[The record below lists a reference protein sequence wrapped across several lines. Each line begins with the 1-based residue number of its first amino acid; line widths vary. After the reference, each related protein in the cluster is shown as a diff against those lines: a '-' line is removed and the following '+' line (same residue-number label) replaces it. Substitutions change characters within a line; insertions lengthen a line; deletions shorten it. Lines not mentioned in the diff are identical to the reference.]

1 MKFATYNNQ
10 QLPGQEFDL
19 PPPVESLERSNPGGQ
34 ALRLAPLI
42 AIVGCDGAGKSTVSE
57 AILVWMQE
65 SRSAQSCHLGIQ
77 SKALGEAMMKWPLV
91 GKLIARLIAKNAPR
105 DNPTVKQNSEG
116 PSTLAAFA
124 TFLLSIR
131 RWRRYQKM
139 MELRRSGIV
148 VIADRF
154 PQIAVANL
162 KVDGPGLSSVKHRNA
177 FVAFLAR
184 REKALYAYMISYR
197 PDLVIR
203 LNIDLETA
211 FARKP
216 DHRYESLAAKIA
228 NVPKLEYQGAPI
240 LDLDS
245 RLPLAEVI
253 AQAKAAV
260 SNSLMTR

>member
-1 MKFATYNNQ
+1 MSVGSAA
-10 QLPGQEFDL
+10 
-19 PPPVESLERSNPGGQ
+19 SSRSDARRQPDK
-34 ALRLAPLI
+34 LAPLI
-42 AIVGCDGAGKSTVSE
+42 AVVGCDGAGKSTVSE
-57 AILVWMQE
+57 AILSWLQE

-91 GKLIARLIAKNAPR
+91 GKPIGRLIASHAPR
-105 DNPTVKQNSEG
+105 DKPTQKQNADG
-116 PSTLAAFA
+116 PGNLAAFA
-124 TFLLSIR
+124 MFLLSVR

-139 MELRRSGIV
+139 MALRRDGV
-148 VIADRF
+148 AVIADRF

-162 KVDGPGLSSVKHRNA
+162 KVDGPGLSGVEHRNA
-177 FVAFLAR
+177 FVRFLAA
-184 REKALYAYMISYR
+184 REKTLYAYMISHR

-245 RLPLAEVI
+245 RLPLEQVI

-260 SNSLMTR
+260 SHSLLTR

>member
-1 MKFATYNNQ
+1 
-10 QLPGQEFDL
+10 
-19 PPPVESLERSNPGGQ
+19 
-34 ALRLAPLI
+34 
-42 AIVGCDGAGKSTVSE
+42 
-57 AILVWMQE
+57 
-65 SRSAQSCHLGIQ
+65 
-77 SKALGEAMMKWPLV
+77 MM
-91 GKLIARLIAKNAPR
+91 
-105 DNPTVKQNSEG
+105 T
-116 PSTLAAFA
+116 
-124 TFLLSIR
+124 
-131 RWRRYQKM
+131 
-139 MELRRSGIV
+139 LRRNGIA

-162 KVDGPGLSSVKHRNA
+162 KVDGPGLVSVKHRNA
-177 FVAFLAR
+177 FVGFLAR
-184 REKALYAYMISYR
+184 REKALYAYMISHR

-260 SNSLMTR
+260 SRSLLTR

>member
-1 MKFATYNNQ
+1 MKCATYHNQ
-10 QLPGQEFDL
+10 QLPAQELD
-19 PPPVESLERSNPGGQ
+19 PAPPVESFERSDSSDQ

-57 AILVWMQE
+57 AILLWMQE

-91 GKLIARLIAKNAPR
+91 GPLVGRLIAKNAPR
-105 DNPTVKQNSEG
+105 DNPTVKQNAEG

-131 RWRRYQKM
+131 RWRRYQNM
-139 MELRRSGIV
+139 MALRRNGIA

-154 PQIAVANL
+154 PQIAVASL
-162 KVDGPGLSSVKHRNA
+162 KVDGPGLASVQHRNA
-177 FVAFLAR
+177 FVGFLAR

-260 SNSLMTR
+260 SRSLLTR